1 MSLDI
6 TPQTPANRQL
16 VNAYGDGGFKITQVD
31 YQGSVVVF
39 LDNTQAWS
47 GELSIDGLK
56 AVVEAE
62 NTPEIL
68 VVGCGKDFTLP
79 PEDLRIALKKHGIV
93 LEWMDTS
100 AACRTFNIL
109 SIEER
114 SVAAALV
121 AVD

>member
-6 TPQTPANRQL
+6 TPKTPANRQL
-16 VNAYGDGGFKITQVD
+16 VNAYGDGGFKITHVD
-31 YQGSVVVF
+31 YSGSVVVF
-39 LDNTQAWS
+39 LDNTQPWS
-47 GELSIDGLK
+47 GDLSIDGLK
-56 AVVEAE
+56 AVIESDSP
-62 NTPEIL
+62 PEIL
-68 VVGCGKDFTLP
+68 VIGCGKDFRLP

-114 SVAAALV
+114 SVAAALI

>member
-16 VNAYGDGGFKITQVD
+16 VNAYGDGGFKITHVD
-31 YQGSVVVF
+31 YDGSVLVF
-39 LDNTQAWS
+39 LDHTQPWS
-47 GELSIDGLK
+47 GELSLDGL
-56 AVVEAE
+56 ADVINAE
-62 NTPEIL
+62 RKPEIL
-68 VVGCGKDFTLP
+68 LVGCGADFTLP
-79 PEDLRIALKKHGIV
+79 PEDLRAALKTHGIV

-100 AACRTFNIL
+100 AACRTFNVL

-114 SVAAALV
+114 QVAAALV

>member
-6 TPQTPANRQL
+6 TPKTPPNRQL
-16 VNAYGDGGFKITQVD
+16 VHAYGDGGFKITQVD
-31 YQGSVVVF
+31 YVGPVLVF
-39 LDNTQAWS
+39 LDHTQSWS
-47 GELSIDGLK
+47 GELTFEGLA
-56 AVVEAE
+56 AVIQSEPK
-62 NTPEIL
+62 PEIL
-68 VVGCGKDFTLP
+68 LVGCGASFTLP
-79 PEDLRIALKKHGIV
+79 PEDLRVALKTHGIV

-121 AVD
+121 AVN